1 MATDTVLIPPDDR
14 DRKVILQELKTTLLV
29 EAAAGTGKTTSMIG
43 RMVRL
48 LACGE
53 CSIDTLAAVT
63 FTRKAAAEL
72 RARFQ
77 VGLEKAFR
85 EAKQPE
91 RARLASALSGV
102 ERCFIGTIHSF
113 CGRMLRER
121 PVEAG
126 VDVDFQETDD
136 AEDKALRTTGWNEYV
151 RGLYDGD
158 DPLLGELEEL
168 GVEIG
173 QLGDTFMRLAEYP
186 DVEEWPIQEVPKP
199 DTTAAMA
206 ALGRL
211 VSHMEDLA
219 PTLPQ
224 DPGND
229 RLIPQYRLIPLMY
242 RQMLRQQRTHEIME
256 LLDRFKKPTV
266 VKKNW
271 PGGATQADEES
282 EIWDEFRTVHAEP
295 LVRAWREHRYGP
307 LMRAVQPAIAV
318 YDRLRASAGKLN
330 YQDLLMTAAALL
342 RDRGAAVRRYF
353 AERFTHLLVDEFQ
366 DTDPIQAEVI
376 MLLTAENQEETD
388 WRLCRPK
395 PGSLFV
401 VGDPKQSIY
410 RFRRADIVT
419 YNQVK
424 EIIVANGGKVVR
436 LSANFRTTRPLVD
449 WVNETFEDDFTK
461 FPPDCSPE
469 YVALEAVRED
479 DGASPLSGVGVLR
492 IPKDLKNNEEVGTFD
507 ASLIAGTIR
516 NAIEHGLTLPRT
528 QGEREAGIAAEATPG
543 DFLIV
548 TPKTAK
554 LGIYGSKLQEFGIPH
569 QVTGGSALNRVK
581 ELFLLHSCLKA
592 VSEPDNP
599 VALVAVLRGELFGFS
614 DPALFAFK
622 EAGGR
627 FSYLSTIPADLDPEV
642 GSLFEDAFSRLYRY
656 AGLFG
661 IMPFVP
667 AAERIVADLGLSVSA
682 AAGPGGN
689 VQAGSLAKALELLRN
704 AQADLRTTADL
715 VTCLER
721 LVTQEENH
729 DAIPAVP
736 PRSSAVRVM
745 NLHKVK
751 GLEAPVVFLADPS
764 GKSAHPVNLF
774 IDRTGTTVSGY
785 MAMEGPAPGSSGT
798 TVLAQPVGWD
808 ALARKEQDFQDAEE
822 LRLLYVAAT
831 RAGCG
836 MTVTERASYQNRN
849 PWAFFDPR
857 LKGRPSLKDPGPQK
871 AEAAEELTV
880 TEQDRVDAGATIRQR
895 WDATAQPTYD
905 VQAVKA
911 VSVKRGK
918 FTYSQGEH
926 GVEWGTVI
934 HVLLEAA
941 MLNPGADLQA
951 LAEAALADQGL
962 DAELLTDALEM
973 VQSVTRSEI
982 WRRASAAERRLV
994 ETPFQRFMPATEPDA
1009 VGIIMRGVV
1018 DLAFQEPEGWVIVD
1032 YKSDRVAE
1040 GRLDELTEHYTL
1052 QLAGYKEA
1060 WEAITGEKVCET
1072 GLYFTHPGKYVT
1084 IPRYASAA
1092 ENRD

>member
-1 MATDTVLIPPDDR
+1 MTNDTALIPPDDR
-14 DRKVILQELKTTLLV
+14 DRKVILHELKTTLLV

-48 LACGE
+48 LAAGE

-91 RARLASALSGV
+91 RALLAAALSGV

-126 VDVDFQETDD
+126 VDVDFREMDD
-136 AEDKALRTTGWNEYV
+136 AEDSALRATAWNEYV
-151 RGLYDGD
+151 RSLYDND

-173 QLGDTFMRLAEYP
+173 QLSDAFTSLAEYP
-186 DVEEWPIQEVPKP
+186 DVDEWPVQEVPEP

-211 VSHMEDLA
+211 VAHMEDLA

-242 RQMLRQQRTHEIME
+242 RQVLRQRKTHEIME
-256 LLDRFKKPTV
+256 LLDRFKKPAV

-271 PGGATQADEES
+271 PGGPAQADEEAAL
-282 EIWDEFRTVHAEP
+282 WDELRTVHAEP

-307 LMRAVQPAIAV
+307 LMRAVRPAVGV

-342 RDRGAAVRRYF
+342 RDRGPAVRRYF
-353 AERFTHLLVDEFQ
+353 AKRFTHLLVDEFQ

-376 MLLTAENQEETD
+376 MLLTAENTEETD

-424 EIIVANGGKVVR
+424 EIVVANGGRVVR
-436 LSANFRTTRPLVD
+436 LSANFRTTRPVVE
-449 WVNETFEDDFTK
+449 WVNETFENEFTK
-461 FPPDCSPE
+461 FPQDCSPE
-469 YVALEAVRED
+469 YVALEAVRDD
-479 DGASPLSGVGVLR
+479 DGASSLSGVGVLR
-492 IPKDLKNNEEVGTFD
+492 IPKDLKNSDEVGTYD
-507 ASLIAGTIR
+507 ASLIARTIR
-516 NAIEHGLTLPRT
+516 NAIENGLTLPRT
-528 QGEREAGIAAEATPG
+528 QGETDAGIAPAATPG

-554 LGIYGSKLQEFGIPH
+554 LGMYGGKLQELGIPH

-592 VSEPDNP
+592 VTEPDNP
-599 VALVAVLRGELFGFS
+599 MALVAALRGELFGIS

-627 FSYLSTIPADLDPEV
+627 FSYLSTIPSDLDPEV
-642 GSLFEDAFSRLYRY
+642 APFFEDAFNRLHGY
-656 AGLFG
+656 ARLFG
-661 IMPFVP
+661 IMPLVP
-667 AAERIVADLGLSVSA
+667 AVERIVADLGLSVSA
-682 AAGPGGN
+682 AAGPGGV
-689 VQAGSLAKALELLRN
+689 VQAGSLAKALELLRH
-704 AQADLRTTADL
+704 AEADLRTTADL
-715 VTCLER
+715 VTCLDR

-729 DAIPAVP
+729 DSIPAVP
-736 PRSSAVRVM
+736 PRSSVVRVM

-764 GKSAHPVNLF
+764 GKSAHPVSLF
-774 IDRTGTTVSGY
+774 IDRSGPTVSGY
-785 MAMEGPAPGSSGT
+785 MTVQGTAPGSSAAAI
-798 TVLAQPVGWD
+798 LAQPVGWD

-857 LKGRPSLKDPGPQK
+857 LKGKPTLKDPGPQQ
-871 AEAAEELTV
+871 AAAPEELTV
-880 TEQDRVDAGATIRQR
+880 TEQDRVDAGEIIRQR
-895 WDATAQPTYD
+895 WDTAAQPTYD

-934 HVLLEAA
+934 HLLLEAA
-941 MLNPGADLQA
+941 MLNPDTDLHA

-962 DAELLTDALEM
+962 DAELLTDALEI

-982 WRRASAAERRLV
+982 WRRAQAAERRLV
-994 ETPFQRFMPATEPDA
+994 ETPFQRFIPATDPDA
-1009 VGIIMRGVV
+1009 VGIVMRGVV
-1018 DLAFQEPEGWVIVD
+1018 DLAFEEPEGWVIVD

-1040 GRLDELTEHYTL
+1040 GRLDELTEHYTP

-1072 GLYFTHPGKYVT
+1072 GLYFTHPGKYVA
-1084 IPRYASAA
+1084 IAA
-1092 ENRD
+1092 ENLR